1 MISNQEVSLIE
12 NSQLVGN
19 EKNIFISLLKLAQIK
34 FYRIKFNVIEKNHQK
49 DIWIAH
55 VCKTACH
62 HHPF

>member
-1 MISNQEVSLIE
+1 LISNQEVSLIE

-49 DIWIAH
+49 DI
-55 VCKTACH
+55 
-62 HHPF
+62 